1 MSLIGVQRRRCFLYG
16 WPAIGGDFS
25 RDAADKREGRLRA
38 LIAADWNA
46 MAVGKSLHGFKK
58 LPVNRSLY

>member
-1 MSLIGVQRRRCFLYG
+1 V
-16 WPAIGGDFS
+16 IGGDFS
-25 RDAADKREGRLRA
+25 RDAADKREGRLCA

-46 MAVGKSLHGFKK
+46 MAVGKSLHGYKK